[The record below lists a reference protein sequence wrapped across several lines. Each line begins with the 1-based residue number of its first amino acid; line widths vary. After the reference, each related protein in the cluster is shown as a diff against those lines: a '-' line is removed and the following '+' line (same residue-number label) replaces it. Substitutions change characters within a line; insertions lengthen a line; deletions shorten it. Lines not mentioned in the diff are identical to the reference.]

1 MVVNVS
7 NVNTNCVGAA
17 LSVQTNKK
25 RNVALLKAFFLKLR
39 YMFLYTKRG

>member
-1 MVVNVS
+1 MVVNVN

-25 RNVALLKAFFLKLR
+25 RNVALLKAFFFLTTTIHV
-39 YMFLYTKRG
+39 FLY